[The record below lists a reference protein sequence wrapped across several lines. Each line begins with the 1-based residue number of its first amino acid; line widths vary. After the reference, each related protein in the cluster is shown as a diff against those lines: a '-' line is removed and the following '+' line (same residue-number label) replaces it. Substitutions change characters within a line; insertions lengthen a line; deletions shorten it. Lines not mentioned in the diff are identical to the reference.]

1 MMVDDGSALCKH
13 DVFTLFWINVESW
26 VMNMTEAGTLK
37 RTAPF
42 TSILFSALVSSSEK
56 QKDLSLNTF
65 SIPAA
70 ELKSIIRSA
79 VKEM

>member
-1 MMVDDGSALCKH
+1 
-13 DVFTLFWINVESW
+13 
-26 VMNMTEAGTLK
+26 MNMTEAGTLK
-37 RTAPF
+37 RMAPF